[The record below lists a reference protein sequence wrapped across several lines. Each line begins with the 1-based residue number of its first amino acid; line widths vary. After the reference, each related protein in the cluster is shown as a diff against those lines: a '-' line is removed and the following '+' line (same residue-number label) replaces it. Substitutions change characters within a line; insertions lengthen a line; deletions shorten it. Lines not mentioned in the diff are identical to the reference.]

1 MKTFIEYLKESKEEK
16 TYSFKIK
23 VAGDLPEHFEDVVES
38 ALQKYQVKKFAKS
51 KTTPI
56 QAKLKDFP
64 TMENAQVNIF
74 DVDFEYPCTSQVL
87 TSFISEHTGLTTD
100 RIRVR
105 SLKEESE
112 AELNVENSEGEDSK
126 EDKKALL
133 TQDYVKENHQDKVG
147 DKGVSAFL
155 KDLAKIRKEHEMQQ
169 YKGVNDALLAKKPPK
184 EKSQEMS
191 KPAVSKGI
199 FGSVSNPDPRKGK

>member
-1 MKTFIEYLKESKEEK
+1 MKSFTEYLKESKEEK
-16 TYSFKIK
+16 IYSFKIK

-38 ALQKYQVKKFAKS
+38 ALQKYEVKKFAKS

-56 QAKLKDFP
+56 QAKLRDFP
-64 TMENAQVNIF
+64 TMENAQLNIF
-74 DVDFEYPCTSQVL
+74 DIDVEYPCTSQVL
-87 TSFISEHTGLTTD
+87 TTFISEHTGLTTD

-105 SLKEESE
+105 SLGEEAE
-112 AELNVENSEGEDSK
+112 AELNVENCECEDSK
-126 EDKKALL
+126 EEKRALL

-155 KDLAKIRKEHEMQQ
+155 KDLAKIRRDHESKQ

-184 EKSQEMS
+184 EKPQEMS
-191 KPAVSKGI
+191 KPSASKGL